1 MAIHLSS
8 LPLNLANSSMAR
20 HLSPVVSLLAIV
32 ASPLGLFW
40 MPSAEIQTARAQSP
54 APTAPKLPAT
64 PKPPAAS
71 PDPTATPLFSSP
83 PSSTSPGSKPDA
95 ATFPTPAVPGSTAP
109 NSAAPKP
116 PSPQPVA
123 PRPTAPKPPVASPAN
138 PPAPEAA
145 NTPPVNTPP
154 LAQPVMAMSNLRSA
168 NCSNRALKE
177 FQPGQAVAIGRENYT
192 ATFYLEGTATQP
204 GFLTCGLTYPNPTLA
219 ETVSPN
225 TLGSVQQ
232 VNLQFGLVD
241 TLPSNSRATVSV
253 YTDGKLFRSVT
264 LRSKQ
269 PVTLWAIPV
278 KDKKSLTVEVACPG
292 NCTSRVHFTQAEM
305 EIPVIVAAQP
315 PAPPVPPDVRAEG
328 GQPQRTPANPETRM
342 RRVENTLRI
351 LNLMRF
357 FIPF

>member
-1 MAIHLSS
+1 
-8 LPLNLANSSMAR
+8 
-20 HLSPVVSLLAIV
+20 
-32 ASPLGLFW
+32 
-40 MPSAEIQTARAQSP
+40 
-54 APTAPKLPAT
+54 
-64 PKPPAAS
+64 
-71 PDPTATPLFSSP
+71 
-83 PSSTSPGSKPDA
+83 
-95 ATFPTPAVPGSTAP
+95 
-109 NSAAPKP
+109 
-116 PSPQPVA
+116 
-123 PRPTAPKPPVASPAN
+123 
-138 PPAPEAA
+138 
-145 NTPPVNTPP
+145 
-154 LAQPVMAMSNLRSA
+154 MAMSNLRSA

-192 ATFYLEGTATQP
+192 ATFYIEGTATQP

-305 EIPVIVAAQP
+305 EIPVIVAVQP
-315 PAPPVPPDVRAEG
+315 PPPPVPPDIRAEGG
-328 GQPQRTPANPETRM
+328 GQPQRAPANPEARM

-351 LNLMRF
+351 LNWMRF